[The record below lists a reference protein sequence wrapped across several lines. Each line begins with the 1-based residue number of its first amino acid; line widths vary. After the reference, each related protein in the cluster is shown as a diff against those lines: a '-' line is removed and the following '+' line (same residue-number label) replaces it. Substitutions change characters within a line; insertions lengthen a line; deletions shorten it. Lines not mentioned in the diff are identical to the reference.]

1 MRPAYYIRLASG
13 KTVAQ
18 VAEATGLNRKSV
30 TAFERG
36 ESTPHGPTVKALADY
51 FEVPVRELFE
61 EPEASIPPAA

>member
-1 MRPAYYIRLASG
+1 MRPAYYIRLATG
-13 KTVAQ
+13 ETVAQ

-36 ESTPHGPTVKALADY
+36 ETTAHGPTVKALAEHY
-51 FEVPVRELFE
+51 GVPVRELFE